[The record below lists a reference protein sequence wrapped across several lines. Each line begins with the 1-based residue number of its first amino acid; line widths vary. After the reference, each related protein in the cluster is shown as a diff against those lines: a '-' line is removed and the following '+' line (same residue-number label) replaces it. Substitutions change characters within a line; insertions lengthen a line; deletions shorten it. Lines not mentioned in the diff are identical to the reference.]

1 MAHELSTFKCVSDG
15 LLFKIAAITIVL
27 NVYCSIVFT
36 RITRSLK
43 FNLTSPCLSISNG
56 WNFRKF
62 KGDFLIGKPQK
73 GKIE

>member
-1 MAHELSTFKCVSDG
+1 MSIAQLFLPELPEVW
-15 LLFKIAAITIVL
+15 
-27 NVYCSIVFT
+27 
-36 RITRSLK
+36 K